1 MEKNE
6 AGLTMCIDMT
16 LEMVKKTNETAEIF
30 YYIIGMMPD
39 GISINQLNKLK
50 WVEESV
56 IKTC

>member
-39 GISINQLNKLK
+39 GISIN
-50 WVEESV
+50 
-56 IKTC
+56 